1 MVKGFLTDRSHGG
14 KERYSSSHGGSDYE
28 KLGAPNDLLDE
39 EAICFR
45 LQRPNAK
52 WRGSS
57 KKVIDV
63 FIDESGDLGFSQ
75 KATDTFVVACVIV
88 EDPVLLS
95 RKIRKLMR
103 EINGRSKKEIYE
115 FKYSNDSPEVRSQ
128 FIELINSSDI
138 GFSVIGINKRLARS
152 IEKSNVNELYSEMV
166 VKCLLETS
174 LRNYRKVNA
183 TVDRKRG
190 ENVLRNFEAQL
201 NAAMNLPRGSL
212 HSLKITV
219 RSSNRDSRDDK
230 CLQVADYIAAAC
242 FQKTE
247 NGLDDAVTKITH
259 HSVAR

>member
-1 MVKGFLTDRSHGG
+1 MVKGFLTDRSRGG
-14 KERYSSSHGGSDYE
+14 QERSSSRGGSDYE
-28 KLGAPNDLLDE
+28 ELGAPNDLLDE

-52 WRGSS
+52 WRGST

-95 RKIRKLMR
+95 RKIRKRMR

-128 FIELINSSDI
+128 FFELINSSDI
-138 GFSVIGINKRLARS
+138 GFSVIGINKRLVRS
-152 IEKSNVNELYSEMV
+152 IEKSNVNKLYSEMV

-174 LRNYRKVNA
+174 LRNYRNVNA

-190 ENVLRNFEAQL
+190 ENVLRNFDVQL
-201 NAAMNLPRGSL
+201 NAAMNFPRGSL

-230 CLQVADYIAAAC
+230 CLQVADYVAAIC

-247 NGLDDAVTKITH
+247 NGLNDDVTKITH
-259 HSVAR
+259 HSVPR

>member
-14 KERYSSSHGGSDYE
+14 KGRFSPSRRGFDYE
-28 KLGAPNDLLDE
+28 KHSAPNDLLDE
-39 EAICFR
+39 KVICFR
-45 LQRPNAK
+45 LQRPNAI
-52 WRGSS
+52 WRGST

-63 FIDESGDLGFSQ
+63 FIDESGDIGFSR

-103 EINGRSKKEIYE
+103 KINGRSKKEIYE

-190 ENVLRNFEAQL
+190 ENVLRNFDVQL
-201 NAAMNLPRGSL
+201 NAAMNFPRGSL

-230 CLQVADYIAAAC
+230 CLQVADYVAAIC

-247 NGLDDAVTKITH
+247 NGLNDDVTKITH
-259 HSVAR
+259 HSVPR